1 MFVSAPYRSQVRGEE
16 WWTVLSV
23 CGVVN
28 FTGAVVVSF
37 TIRVNVDGIA
47 MLSVV
52 LAVSCPVNVD
62 TIVVSLVCLFLL
74 DSALCLCLS
83 FCQLSRTVRF
93 VVAAAAAVGVVDVVA
108 FSS

>member
-74 DSALCLCLS
+74 DSAHLCVFVSVILS
-83 FCQLSRTVRF
+83 
-93 VVAAAAAVGVVDVVA
+93 AVTNREVCCCCCCCCWCC
-108 FSS
+108 